1 MKKQKDVPFPIDNYL
16 VNVNIDTFYSPLLCC
31 RKSKKKKV

>member
-16 VNVNIDTFYSPLLCC
+16 VNVNIDTFYSTLLCY

>member
-16 VNVNIDTFYSPLLCC
+16 VNVNIDTLYSTLLCY